1 MLMESR
7 IQETPMHDETSKLH
21 ALVVEDDRM
30 CALIMG
36 EVLRLVGID
45 ATKVASVSEALVAL
59 ESRSIDLVTL
69 DIRLEGD
76 ADGWQLAE
84 MIRKSEKSYA
94 SVPIVAVTTCCFLED
109 LERSRA
115 LGIDRH
121 VTKPFHI
128 KPMMRLIKD
137 LLRGRGVES

>member
-1 MLMESR
+1 MHN
-7 IQETPMHDETSKLH
+7 ETRKLH

-30 CALIMG
+30 SALIMG
-36 EVLRLVGID
+36 EVLRFVGID
-45 ATKVASVSEALVAL
+45 VTKVASVSEALAVL

-84 MIRKSEKSYA
+84 TIRKSEKSYA
-94 SVPIVAVTTCCFLED
+94 SVPIVAVTTCCFPEEI
-109 LERSRA
+109 ERSHA

-128 KPMMRLIKD
+128 KPMMRLIKE
-137 LLRGRGVES
+137 LLRGRGIAS